1 MQTATPCGQSI
12 GKRTRWTRFTDRAS
26 GRSLLLPIDHG
37 LTQGPLAGLE
47 SIHALGA
54 WISHPS
60 INGIIAHK
68 GTLARLVEAR
78 ALGAAGLMLHAN
90 GMPDFAE
97 QPDTKEILTTIEAA
111 LRLGCDGVSLQL
123 NFRRHNVAHNL
134 KLLGRIVDEASA
146 WGLPVLAMIYDKD
159 QTAPDQRLART
170 RHLIR
175 IACELGVDAVKIE
188 APASIREMPSLLDGL
203 VDDIAVFFSGGPL
216 GDLDQLL
223 AVASHA
229 VALGAAGMC
238 IGRNVFQH
246 PDKSRALRLL
256 HKAVC
261 GTGAAGLQET
271 RLERNDRQV

>member
-1 MQTATPCGQSI
+1 MQTATLCGQSI

-37 LTQGPLAGLE
+37 LTLGPLAGLE

-78 ALGAAGLMLHAN
+78 ALGAAGLMLHTN

-123 NFRRHNVAHNL
+123 NFQWHNVAHNL
-134 KLLGRIVDEASA
+134 KLLGRTLDEASA

-159 QTAPDQRLART
+159 QTAPEQRLVRM

-216 GDLDQLL
+216 GDLNQLL
-223 AVASHA
+223 AIASQA
-229 VALGAAGMC
+229 VALGAVGMC

-256 HKAVC
+256 HEAVC
-261 GTGAAGLQET
+261 GTGAAN
-271 RLERNDRQV
+271 RERYSA

>member
-1 MQTATPCGQSI
+1 MQTATLCSQSI
-12 GKRTRWTRFTDRAS
+12 GKQTRWSRFTDRAS

-37 LTQGPLAGLE
+37 LTRGPLAGLE
-47 SIHALGA
+47 SIHALGT

-78 ALGAAGLMLHAN
+78 ALGAAGLMLHVN

-123 NFRRHNVAHNL
+123 NFRRDNAAHNL

-159 QTAPDQRLART
+159 QTAPEQRSPRM

-188 APASIREMPSLLDGL
+188 APTSIRDMPLLLDGL

-238 IGRNVFQH
+238 VGRNVFQH
-246 PDKSRALRLL
+246 ADKSRALRLL
-256 HKAVC
+256 HEAVC
-261 GTGAAGLQET
+261 STGAA
-271 RLERNDRQV
+271 DRQEARLRQV